1 MIFEKIRERLQ
12 EKEDRVYQNF
22 EHLLDEGKEKLAMLS
37 EVEVQTYSDAI
48 DIINQVEA
56 EYNNGWIKCEDKL
69 PETLDSY
76 LVVVKMKYE
85 WETEW
90 EYQTD
95 VAYYTMEDGYID
107 GWNTFND
114 WNEGQ
119 ECHIVYWQP
128 LPQPPKGE

>member
-1 MIFEKIRERLQ
+1 MIDKIRERLQ
-12 EKEDRVYQNF
+12 DVIDVIETYTVGRPLINNANISVMRLQQIAN
-22 EHLLDEGKEKLAMLS
+22 KLKG
-37 EVEVQTYSDAI
+37 I
-48 DIINQVEA
+48 KEA
-56 EYNNGWIKCEDKL
+56 EYNNGWISVDDRL

-119 ECHIVYWQP
+119 ECRIVYWQP
-128 LPQPPKGE
+128 LPQSPKGE

>member
-12 EKEDRVYQNF
+12 DALSNVNVNRILDDIIKDKPKELGQIMAYNR
-22 EHLLDEGKEKLAMLS
+22 
-37 EVEVQTYSDAI
+37 AI

-56 EYNNGWIKCEDKL
+56 EYNNGWIKCENKL

>member
-1 MIFEKIRERLQ
+1 MFENIRKAIKNTYKKYIVTDGDLEWNRAIYKC
-12 EKEDRVYQNF
+12 ETIV
-22 EHLLDEGKEKLAMLS
+22 A
-37 EVEVQTYSDAI
+37 EVQ
-48 DIINQVEA
+48 A
-56 EYNNGWIKCEDKL
+56 EYNNGWIKCENKL